1 MKKTIFISFLI
12 GYVLILGTSAIGQ
25 EYEEF
30 NIKYGMH
37 EKTVLKEYGEP
48 LCIKK
53 IKVNPIPIKKV
64 LYERGE
70 TGYMILH
77 FFSGRIYKIVL
88 LEDMDLDE
96 AKGIFEQPDKG

>member
-1 MKKTIFISFLI
+1 MKKRIFISFLI
-12 GYVLILGTSAIGQ
+12 GYVLMLGTSVIGQ

-48 LCIKK
+48 LYSKNV
-53 IKVNPIPIKKV
+53 KVNPIPIKKV
-64 LYERGE
+64 LYKRGE

-88 LEDMDLDE
+88 IEDMGLDE
-96 AKGIFEQPDKG
+96 AKDIFEQSDKR

>member
-1 MKKTIFISFLI
+1 MKKT
-12 GYVLILGTSAIGQ
+12 VLIAFLVGFVLLLGTSAMGE

-30 NIKYGMH
+30 SIKYGMH
-37 EKTVLKEYGEP
+37 EDTVKEKYGEP
-48 LCIKK
+48 LYSKN

-70 TGYMILH
+70 SEYMILH
-77 FFSGRIYKIVL
+77 FYSGRIYKIVL

-96 AKGIFEQPDKG
+96 VRDIFERSDKG

>member
-1 MKKTIFISFLI
+1 MKKTILISFLI
-12 GYVLILGTSAIGQ
+12 GYSLMLGASAMGQ

-48 LCIKK
+48 LYIKSVK
-53 IKVNPIPIKKV
+53 KNPIPIKKV

-70 TGYMILH
+70 MRYMILH

-88 LEDMDLDE
+88 LEDMGLDE
-96 AKGIFEQPDKG
+96 ARDIFEQGEKG

>member
-1 MKKTIFISFLI
+1 
-12 GYVLILGTSAIGQ
+12 
-25 EYEEF
+25 
-30 NIKYGMH
+30 MH
-37 EKTVLKEYGEP
+37 EKIVKREYGEP
-48 LCIKK
+48 LYAKS

-70 TGYMILH
+70 MRYMILH

-96 AKGIFEQPDKG
+96 ARDIFERNDQG